1 MSLIS
6 QLRRLGSVCAMAAGL
21 AILVGCN
28 TGPNP
33 SEDVLKAL
41 KAANLN
47 DVIVEWDS
55 PAHIAHLKGTVDKS
69 ADRQRAEEIASATVG
84 TMGKVLN
91 EVTIKGLN
99 ETTAGN
105 LDGQIKSQLKKMLD
119 NDQVLRDRN
128 ITFEINNGVVTVKG
142 DVRTA
147 DEKNT
152 VTELV
157 KAAPG
162 VKDMANA
169 LEIKQTP

>member
-1 MSLIS
+1 M
-6 QLRRLGSVCAMAAGL
+6 RRLAPMLALAAALGV
-21 AILVGCN
+21 AACN

-41 KAANLN
+41 KAASLN
-47 DVIVEWDS
+47 DVVVEWDS
-55 PAHIAHLKGTVDKS
+55 AARIAHLKGTVDKPT
-69 ADRQRAEEIASATVG
+69 DRQRANEIASATVG
-84 TMGKVLN
+84 TTGTVLN

-99 ETTAGN
+99 ETIAGN
-105 LDGQIKSQLKKMLD
+105 LDGEIKSQLKKMRE
-119 NDQVLRDRN
+119 NDPVLRDRD

-142 DVRTA
+142 EVRTA
-147 DEKNT
+147 DEKNK

-169 LEIKQTP
+169 LEIKPVTP

>member
-1 MSLIS
+1 M
-6 QLRRLGSVCAMAAGL
+6 RRLIHTLAFSALIASAA
-21 AILVGCN
+21 CN

-41 KAANLN
+41 KTANLN
-47 DVIVEWDS
+47 DVVVEWDS
-55 PAHIAHLKGTVDKS
+55 AARIAHLKGTVDRP
-69 ADRQRAEEIASATVG
+69 ADRQRANEIATATVG
-84 TMGKVLN
+84 TTGTVLN

-105 LDGQIKSQLKKMLD
+105 LDGEITSQLKKMRD
-119 NDQVLRDRN
+119 NDAILRDRD
-128 ITFEINNGVVTVKG
+128 IDFEVNNGVVTVKG
-142 DVRTA
+142 EVRTA
-147 DEKNT
+147 DEKNK

-169 LEIKQTP
+169 LEIKPATP